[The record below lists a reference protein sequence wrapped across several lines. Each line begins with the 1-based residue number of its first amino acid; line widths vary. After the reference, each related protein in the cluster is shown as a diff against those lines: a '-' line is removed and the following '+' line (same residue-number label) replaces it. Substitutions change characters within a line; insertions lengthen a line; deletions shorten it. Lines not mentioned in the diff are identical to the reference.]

1 MTPTAGPPETSLG
14 LSLHLLGALP
24 SAGEKE
30 PERLP
35 QHLFLSVPHP
45 RQASS
50 PPSPGEVVHSDH
62 RLFLWE
68 RQPRCLVLTEHEF
81 HFLWCI
87 WFLLKVCS
95 PVCPVLRGCSR
106 VRARVRGLSRP
117 LSRGPLPFPPLPAP
131 TLGSKLCAGHPV
143 LPSPLSLSFLT
154 RVLKPVAL
162 PLFCSPG
169 HRGSERLS
177 LARGHTARD

>member
-1 MTPTAGPPETSLG
+1 M
-14 LSLHLLGALP
+14 SLHLLGALP

-35 QHLFLSVPHP
+35 RHLFLSVPHP
-45 RQASS
+45 GQASS

-68 RQPRCLVLTEHEF
+68 RQPRCLALTEHEF

-117 LSRGPLPFPPLPAP
+117 LGCGPLPFPPLPAP
-131 TLGSKLCAGHPV
+131 HSGQRAVRGAPSTPKSALPFIPYESAEAGGTSPV
-143 LPSPLSLSFLT
+143 LQSRT
-154 RVLKPVAL
+154 Q
-162 PLFCSPG
+162 
-169 HRGSERLS
+169 RLRKVVTC
-177 LARGHTARD
+177 ARPHCT